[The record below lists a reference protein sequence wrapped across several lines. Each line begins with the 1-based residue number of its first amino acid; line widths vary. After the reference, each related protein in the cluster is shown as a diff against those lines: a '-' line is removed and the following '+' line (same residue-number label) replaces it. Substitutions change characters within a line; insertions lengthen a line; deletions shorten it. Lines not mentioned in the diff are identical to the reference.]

1 MKLALATRI
10 GSGADLFDAQ
20 LDFHLAAGVD
30 VIVVES
36 EGAVALP
43 ERFTRAGAVELVR
56 GSAREAAA
64 ELGADWVIES
74 RPDEFWWPRGG
85 TLKQLLEPVSP
96 SYGSV
101 QALPRRFVPL
111 TAAGPIAER
120 MIYRLAQQ
128 SSERRFVR
136 RAGLGGEE
144 LSPIR
149 GWYPIEV
156 LRLSADDLGHYDEQA
171 LRLGVDQGS
180 LTVDTRLRD
189 ALRTIAE
196 GGSPGFERIGVS
208 EQALFAT
215 DLAALREAELADTRT
230 RLNELELRLAAVETG
245 LVESVKQRLRSRR
258 RRA

>member
-1 MKLALATRI
+1 VKLALTTQI
-10 GSGADLFDAQ
+10 GNGGELLDAQ

-30 VIVVES
+30 VVVVES
-36 EGAVALP
+36 DGAVRLP
-43 ERFTRAGAVELVR
+43 QRFARPGTVELVG
-56 GSAREAAA
+56 GSAREAAE

-74 RPDEFWWPRGG
+74 RPAEFWWPRGG

-96 SYGSV
+96 TYGSV
-101 QALPRRFVPL
+101 QALPRRFVPVS
-111 TAAGPIAER
+111 AAGPLADR

-128 SSERRFVR
+128 SAERRFVR
-136 RAGLGGEE
+136 RAGPGWEE

-156 LRLSADDLGHYDEQA
+156 LRLSGEDLGDYDEEA

-196 GGSPGFERIGVS
+196 GRSPRFERLGVD
-208 EQALFAT
+208 EEARFAA
-215 DLAALREAELADTRT
+215 DLAALRDAELADTRE
-230 RLNELELRLAAVETG
+230 RLNELELRLAAVEAS
-245 LVESVKQRLRSRR
+245 LVESLKRRLRSRR
-258 RRA
+258 KRA

>member
-1 MKLALATRI
+1 MKLALAIRI
-10 GSGADLFDAQ
+10 GNGGELLYAQ

-36 EGAVALP
+36 DGAFALP
-43 ERFTRAGAVELVR
+43 ERFTRAGTVELVL
-56 GSAREAAA
+56 GSAREAAE

-85 TLKQLLEPVSP
+85 TLKKLLEPVSP
-96 SYGSV
+96 TYGSV
-101 QALPRRFVPL
+101 QALPRRFVPVA
-111 TAAGPIAER
+111 AAGPVAER

-128 SSERRFVR
+128 SAELRFVR
-136 RAGLGGEE
+136 RAGSGGEE

-156 LRLSADDLGHYDEQA
+156 LRLSADDLGQYDEEK
-171 LRLGVDQGS
+171 LRLGIDQGS

-196 GGSPGFERIGVS
+196 GRPPAFERVGVA
-208 EQALFAT
+208 EEARYAT
-215 DLAALREAELADTRT
+215 DLAALRDAELADTRK
-230 RLNELELRLAAVETG
+230 RLNELELRLAAVEVG
-245 LVESVKQRLRSRR
+245 LVESVKRRLRSRR
-258 RRA
+258 EHA

>member
-10 GSGADLFDAQ
+10 GNGAELLDAQ

-30 VIVVES
+30 VVVVES
-36 EGAVALP
+36 DGAFALP
-43 ERFTRAGAVELVR
+43 ERFTRAGTVELVR
-56 GSAREAAA
+56 GSPREAAA
-64 ELGADWVIES
+64 DLGADWVIES
-74 RPDEFWWPRGG
+74 RRDEFWWPRGG

-96 SYGSV
+96 AYGGV
-101 QALPRRFVPL
+101 QALPRRFVPM
-111 TAAGPIAER
+111 TAAGPVAER

-128 SSERRFVR
+128 SAERRFVR

-144 LSPIR
+144 LPPIR

-156 LRLSADDLGHYDEQA
+156 LRLSADDLDPYDDEA

-196 GGSPGFERIGVS
+196 GRSLGFERVGVA
-208 EQALFAT
+208 EEARFAA
-215 DLAALREAELADTRT
+215 DLAALRDAELADTRK

-245 LVESVKQRLRSRR
+245 LVERMKRRLRSRR
-258 RRA
+258 KRA